1 MPRTARV
8 VAHAFR
14 GGARF
19 RLHRCSRQNL
29 GPKNPCLFAQSVVKT
44 LPMRP
49 IHRLAFVV
57 NEQKTGATEL
67 AQGLMT
73 TARKAGVELIH
84 AAHFPLPEGLLK
96 GCDACC
102 VIGGDGTLLGVVKVA
117 AREQVPVI
125 GVNRGSLG
133 FLTTFSADEA
143 RAHFVEL
150 LAGGYHIAWRALL
163 DCSTGPGQHD
173 LALND
178 VLIKDEVNSRLVRLE
193 VFADD
198 ELVTDY
204 YCDGLIF
211 TTPTGSTAYNLS
223 AGGPLVHPAAEV
235 IAMTPVC
242 PHTLSNRSIIFRQDV
257 RLRVFNRMEHS
268 RLLVA
273 MDGQRNLT
281 FCKGSPVE
289 ISVSP
294 LRLPLAQRLDYSHF
308 SVVRSKLQWSGGAAS
323 AGN

>member
-1 MPRTARV
+1 M
-8 VAHAFR
+8 
-14 GGARF
+14 
-19 RLHRCSRQNL
+19 Q
-29 GPKNPCLFAQSVVKT
+29 
-44 LPMRP
+44 P
-49 IHRLAFVV
+49 IRRLAFVI
-57 NEQKTGATEL
+57 NQLKTGAPEL
-67 AQGLMT
+67 AEVLMG
-73 TARKAGVELIH
+73 TARRAGVDVIETTR
-84 AAHFPLPEGLLK
+84 LPVPDDFLK
-96 GCDACC
+96 GFDACC
-102 VIGGDGTLLGVVKVA
+102 VIGGDGTLLGVVKAA

-133 FLTTFSADEA
+133 FLTTFSSDEA
-143 RAHFVEL
+143 RAHFADL
-150 LAGGYHIAWRALL
+150 LAGGYRVALRSLL

-193 VFADD
+193 VYAGD

-223 AGGPLVHPAAEV
+223 AGGPLIHPAAEV

-242 PHTLSNRSIIFRQDV
+242 PHTLSNRSIIFRHDV
-257 RLRVFNRMEHS
+257 KLRVYNRMDRS

-281 FCKGSPVE
+281 FCAGSPVE
-289 ISVSP
+289 ISMSS
-294 LRLPLAQRLDYSHF
+294 LRLPLAQREDYSHF
-308 SVVRSKLQWSGGAAS
+308 SVVRTKLNWSGGAAA
-323 AGN
+323 AGS